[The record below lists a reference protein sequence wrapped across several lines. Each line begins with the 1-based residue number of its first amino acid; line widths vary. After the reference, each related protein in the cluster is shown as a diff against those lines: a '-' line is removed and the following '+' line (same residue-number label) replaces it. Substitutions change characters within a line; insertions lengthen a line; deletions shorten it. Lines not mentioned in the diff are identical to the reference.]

1 MLAYSV
7 QCKTHF
13 RTDVNVFM
21 RHIDNGVSWQR
32 IVSYMEPKTTDYF
45 FPIILGRKNVTNYS
59 KI

>member
-45 FPIILGRKNVTNYS
+45 FAWGWAP
-59 KI
+59 

>member
-21 RHIDNGVSWQR
+21 RHIDNAVSWQR
-32 IVSYMEPKTTDYF
+32 IVGYMEPKTTDYF
-45 FPIILGRKNVTNYS
+45 FFHYFREKECHQLF
-59 KI
+59 

>member
-21 RHIDNGVSWQR
+21 RHIDNAVSWQR

-45 FPIILGRKNVTNYS
+45 FFHYFTVST
-59 KI
+59 